1 MSHPQVS
8 APWIWKGGAALAL
21 LVAIVALPA
30 LVFAQRETAVA
41 AVPTLPFRAT
51 VPEVARNSGSPGSS
65 QPGALVTIANTSV
78 SNLNGDGSV
87 TELTLWGDVHN
98 GLDHPISAVTVTA
111 TATAA
116 DGSVLATG
124 TTQPRLTIIPP
135 GGDSPFSIPLPGATD
150 LSTPVTAAIAS
161 YTDLAAAPA
170 AADLQTTIQP
180 PVPFKIGQKDPKTG
194 LWPDSPNLLAAYG
207 AITNNGATTERI
219 DSVTVAFE
227 DAQGTVY
234 LVGATSAFTAN
245 FPGTDA
251 AVLAPG
257 QAGSFTIY
265 VPRAAWL
272 ALPAGVTMHLYVD
285 TTPM

>member
-1 MSHPQVS
+1 MSHPQVRAS
-8 APWIWKGGAALAL
+8 WISKGGAALAL

-30 LVFAQRETAVA
+30 IVFAQRDAA
-41 AVPTLPFRAT
+41 AVPPLPFRAT
-51 VPEVARNSGSPGSS
+51 VPEVARSSGSPASS
-65 QPGALVTIANTSV
+65 QPGALVTITHTSV

-116 DGSVLATG
+116 DGTVLATG
-124 TTQPRLTIIPP
+124 TTQPRLDIIPA

-161 YTDLAAAPA
+161 YTDVAAAPA
-170 AADLQTTIQP
+170 AAVLQTTIQP

-219 DSVTVAFE
+219 DSVAVAFE

-245 FPGTDA
+245 FPGTDP

-272 ALPAGVTMHLYVD
+272 ALPAGVTMHLYVN